1 MNQRSGDPNK
11 LYVRNYRNNWDGM
24 EWDGGACED
33 RKGLFEEMIF
43 ELKLKG

>member
-1 MNQRSGDPNK
+1 
-11 LYVRNYRNNWDGM
+11 M

-43 ELKLKG
+43 ELKLKGRKKPSTHMVQGRR